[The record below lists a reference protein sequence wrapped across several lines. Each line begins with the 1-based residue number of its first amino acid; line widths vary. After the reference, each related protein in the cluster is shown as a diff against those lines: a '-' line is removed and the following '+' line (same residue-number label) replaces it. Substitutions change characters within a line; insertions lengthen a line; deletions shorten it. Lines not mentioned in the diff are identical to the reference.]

1 MENATLDGPVSSPSV
16 ISPSSGIYNMDN
28 FTFDVSPSANDVDID
43 LDLDHSTPTLHIP
56 QSSAAKQP
64 KKRKSW
70 GQELPEP
77 KTTLPPRKRA
87 KTDDEKEQRRI
98 ERIKRN
104 RAAAHNSRERK
115 RVEAERL
122 EVENHHLKHK
132 LAQMQQHL
140 QRQHAQLTEF
150 QRLVPNALPQLPQLS
165 SEEFNP
171 MSFDLSDMNDIK
183 DESADTP
190 ASTVDTIDPRASL
203 SRSTPDVGTPFIKVE
218 SPSTSIAM
226 PTPSA
231 TATRAPDDLSQHSA
245 VSVAPVSLTS
255 KQMVGPVHAVP
266 GAHEHHGVLQD
277 ATSSYLDAVA
287 GSYGADCGDGL
298 PVEHFFDDSLFQHQV
313 DDLFYL
319 TNDTTDHD
327 DTTTTPANRPFSDLE
342 HTFLTPDLSLSAP
355 PVPDFSAIFNCE
367 GSGTVG
373 S

>member
-1 MENATLDGPVSSPSV
+1 MENATLDGSVSSPSV
-16 ISPSSGIYNMDN
+16 VSPYNMDN
-28 FTFDVSPSANDVDID
+28 FSFSPSANDLD
-43 LDLDHSTPTLHIP
+43 LDLDDHSTPTLHIP

-171 MSFDLSDMNDIK
+171 MTFDLSDMSDIK
-183 DESADTP
+183 DERYIPTHPRCP
-190 ASTVDTIDPRASL
+190 APFTNPTLIVLIPPLRL
-203 SRSTPDVGTPFIKVE
+203 STPSTLVHLYHDRRPT
-218 SPSTSIAM
+218 SAHPSS
-226 PTPSA
+226 
-231 TATRAPDDLSQHSA
+231 RLSHPQ
-245 VSVAPVSLTS
+245 P
-255 KQMVGPVHAVP
+255 Q
-266 GAHEHHGVLQD
+266 
-277 ATSSYLDAVA
+277 
-287 GSYGADCGDGL
+287 
-298 PVEHFFDDSLFQHQV
+298 
-313 DDLFYL
+313 
-319 TNDTTDHD
+319 
-327 DTTTTPANRPFSDLE
+327 
-342 HTFLTPDLSLSAP
+342 
-355 PVPDFSAIFNCE
+355 
-367 GSGTVG
+367 
-373 S
+373 